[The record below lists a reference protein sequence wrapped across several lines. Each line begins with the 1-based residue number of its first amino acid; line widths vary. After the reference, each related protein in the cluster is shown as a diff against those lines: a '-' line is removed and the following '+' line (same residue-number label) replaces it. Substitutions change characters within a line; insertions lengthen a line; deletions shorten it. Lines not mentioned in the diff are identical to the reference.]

1 MATRFVMTTAAKDI
15 TIGVRAGVQPGT
27 LTSLSSRSL
36 LRREVAAGG
45 PQWLPAVLIFGSIAA
60 VAYADSIVTSVSLG
74 YLYILPLGI
83 SAMFLRTQIS
93 YALIAV
99 CVFFHDLFG
108 PPYPSPLARIT
119 HNLTAV
125 VGFTFVVYVIQRY
138 VRQREQLAR
147 TVRHQRDQ
155 LLQDVEL
162 AAQVQRMFLPIHR
175 PSIPGLEIAG
185 TMQPA
190 RGVSG
195 DYYDYIPID
204 EHTIQIVIADVAGKG
219 VPAALLMS
227 ATAAAVQLEAREKR
241 DMLEVVN
248 RLNSALHSL
257 SDSNRYVTLLLAEID
272 ARSQS
277 LRYVNCG
284 HNPALLFQAKTQDVV
299 PMNSSCFPIGMFDSL
314 ACAINPANLTAGD
327 ILVLYTDGVTEA
339 ENSLGDEFGM
349 ERLSTLIRHGHML
362 SADRLMNHILES
374 VTDFCRDVGFNDDL
388 TILVVK
394 CNLDGN

>member
-1 MATRFVMTTAAKDI
+1 MTTERKGL
-15 TIGVRAGVQPGT
+15 TMRAMAGIQPGT
-27 LTSLSSRSL
+27 LTSLSSRLL
-36 LRREVAAGG
+36 LRRDIAAGG
-45 PQWLPAVLIFGSIAA
+45 PQWLPATLIFGSIAA
-60 VAYADSIVTSVSLG
+60 VAYADFIVSSVSLG
-74 YLYILPLGI
+74 YLYFLPLGI
-83 SAMFLRTQIS
+83 SAMFLRSRIS
-93 YALIAV
+93 YILIAA
-99 CVFFHDLFG
+99 CVFLHDLFG
-108 PPYPSPLARIT
+108 PPYPSPGARIT

-138 VRQREQLAR
+138 AKQREQLDK
-147 TVRHQRDQ
+147 TVRQQRDQ

-175 PSIPGLEIAG
+175 PAIAGLEIAG
-185 TMQPA
+185 MMQPA

-248 RLNSALHSL
+248 RLNSGLHSL
-257 SDSNRYVTLLLAEID
+257 SDSNRYVTLLLADID

-284 HNPALLFQAKTQDVV
+284 HNPALLFQAKTHEVV
-299 PMNSSCFPIGMFDSL
+299 PMNSSCFPIGMFDSM
-314 ACAINPANLTAGD
+314 ACASTPANLSAGD

-339 ENSLGDEFGM
+339 ENSRGEEFGM
-349 ERLSTLIRHGHML
+349 ERLSTLIRRGHRL
-362 SADRLMNHILES
+362 SADGLMNHILES
-374 VTDFCRDVGFNDDL
+374 VTDFCREVGFADDA
-388 TILVVK
+388 TMLVVK
-394 CNLDGN
+394 FNFDGK

>member
-1 MATRFVMTTAAKDI
+1 MTTASKQLI
-15 TIGVRAGVQPGT
+15 TGVMEEIQPGT
-27 LTSLSSRSL
+27 PASLSSRSL

-45 PQWLPAVLIFGSIAA
+45 PQWLPAVLVFGSIAA
-60 VAYADSIVTSVSLG
+60 VAYADFIVSSVSLG

-83 SAMFLRTQIS
+83 SAMFLRSQIS

-108 PPYPSPLARIT
+108 PPYPSPEARIA

-138 VRQREQLAR
+138 VRQREQLDK
-147 TVRHQRDQ
+147 TVRQQRDQ
-155 LLQDVEL
+155 LLQDVQL
-162 AAQVQRMFLPIHR
+162 AAHVQRMFLPIHR

-185 TMQPA
+185 MMQPA

-204 EHTIQIVIADVAGKG
+204 DHTIQIVIADVAGKG

-241 DMLEVVN
+241 DMLEVVD
-248 RLNSALHSL
+248 RLNSGLHSI
-257 SDSNRYVTLLLAEID
+257 SDSNRYVTLLLADID
-272 ARSQS
+272 AHSHS

-284 HNPALLFQAKTQDVV
+284 HNPALLFQADTHDVV
-299 PMNSSCFPIGMFDSL
+299 PMNSSCLPIGMFDSL
-314 ACAINPANLTAGD
+314 ACAISPANLTTGD
-327 ILVLYTDGVTEA
+327 VLVLYTDGVTEA
-339 ENSLGDEFGM
+339 ENSLGEEFGM
-349 ERLSTLIRHGHML
+349 DRLSDLIRRGHTL
-362 SADRLMNHILES
+362 SADELMNHILES
-374 VTDFCRDVGFNDDL
+374 VTDFSRDVGFEDDA

-394 CNLDGN
+394 CNFESM

>member
-1 MATRFVMTTAAKDI
+1 MTTARKEM
-15 TIGVRAGVQPGT
+15 TVGVMAGIQPGT
-27 LTSLSSRSL
+27 LTSSSSRSL

-45 PQWLPAVLIFGSIAA
+45 PQWLPAALIFGSIAA
-60 VAYADSIVTSVSLG
+60 VAYADFIVSSVSLG

-83 SAMFLRTQIS
+83 GAMFLRTQIS

-99 CVFFHDLFG
+99 CVFLHDLFG
-108 PPYPSPLARIT
+108 PTYPSPEARIT
-119 HNLTAV
+119 HNLTAA

-138 VRQREQLAR
+138 VRQREQLAG
-147 TVRHQRDQ
+147 TVRQQRDQ

-162 AAQVQRMFLPIHR
+162 AAQVQRMFLPIHS

-185 TMQPA
+185 MMQPA

-195 DYYDYIPID
+195 DYYDYLPID

-272 ARSQS
+272 ARTHS

-284 HNPALLFQAKTQDVV
+284 HNPALLYQAKTHDVV

-349 ERLSTLIRHGHML
+349 ERLSTLIRHGHRL

>member
-1 MATRFVMTTAAKDI
+1 MTTAAKHA
-15 TIGVRAGVQPGT
+15 TIGVRAEVPSGT
-27 LTSLSSRSL
+27 LASLSSLSF
-36 LRREVAAGG
+36 LRREVAASG

-60 VAYADSIVTSVSLG
+60 VAYADFIVFSVSLG

-83 SAMFLRTQIS
+83 GAMFLRSQIS
-93 YALIAV
+93 YALIVV
-99 CVFFHDLFG
+99 CVFLHDLFG
-108 PPYPSPLARIT
+108 PPYPSTEARIA

-138 VRQREQLAR
+138 VKQREELDKTIRQ
-147 TVRHQRDQ
+147 QRDQ

-185 TMQPA
+185 MMQPA

-248 RLNSALHSL
+248 RLNRGLHSL
-257 SDSNRYVTLLLAEID
+257 SESNRYVTLLLADID
-272 ARSQS
+272 ARSHS

-284 HNPALLFQAKTQDVV
+284 HNPALLFQAKTHDVV
-299 PMNSSCFPIGMFDSL
+299 PMNSSCFPIGISS
-314 ACAINPANLTAGD
+314 ANLNPGD
-327 ILVLYTDGVTEA
+327 ILVLYTDGLTEA
-339 ENSLGDEFGM
+339 ENSLEEEFGM
-349 ERLSTLIRHGHML
+349 ERLSTLIQRGHTL
-362 SADRLMNHILES
+362 SADGLMNHIFEC
-374 VTDFCRDVGFNDDL
+374 VTDFSRDVGFEDDV

-394 CNLDGN
+394 FNFDSM

>member
-1 MATRFVMTTAAKDI
+1 MTTASKQL
-15 TIGVRAGVQPGT
+15 TTGVMEGIQPGI

-45 PQWLPAVLIFGSIAA
+45 PQWLPAILIFGSIAA
-60 VAYADSIVTSVSLG
+60 VAYADFIVSSVSLG

-83 SAMFLRTQIS
+83 SAMFLRSQIS

-108 PPYPSPLARIT
+108 PPYPSPEARIA

-138 VRQREQLAR
+138 VKQREQLDK
-147 TVRHQRDQ
+147 TVRQQRDQ
-155 LLQDVEL
+155 LLQDVQL

-185 TMQPA
+185 MMQPA

-204 EHTIQIVIADVAGKG
+204 DHTIQIVIADVSGKG

-227 ATAAAVQLEAREKR
+227 ATAAAVQLEASEKR
-241 DMLEVVN
+241 DMLEMVN
-248 RLNSALHSL
+248 RLNSGLHSL
-257 SDSNRYVTLLLAEID
+257 SDSRRYVTLLLADID
-272 ARSQS
+272 ARSRS

-284 HNPALLFQAKTQDVV
+284 HNPALLFQAKTHDVV
-299 PMNSSCFPIGMFDSL
+299 PMNSSCFPIGMFECE
-314 ACAINPANLTAGD
+314 ACAINSASLTSGD

-339 ENSLGDEFGM
+339 ANILGEEFGV
-349 ERLSTLIRHGHML
+349 ERLSTLIRGGHTL
-362 SADRLMNHILES
+362 SADGLMKPIVES
-374 VTDFCRDVGFNDDL
+374 VTDFSRDVGFEDD
-388 TILVVK
+388 
-394 CNLDGN
+394 

>member
-1 MATRFVMTTAAKDI
+1 MTTAKKAL
-15 TIGVRAGVQPGT
+15 TMELTAGIQRSPVS
-27 LTSLSSRSL
+27 SLFSRSL
-36 LRREVAAGG
+36 LRRDVAAGG
-45 PQWLPAVLIFGSIAA
+45 PQWLPAALIFGSIAA
-60 VAYADSIVTSVSLG
+60 VAYADFIVSSVSLG

-83 SAMFLRTQIS
+83 SAMFLRTRIS

-108 PPYPSPLARIT
+108 PIYPSPMARVT
-119 HNLTAV
+119 HNFTAV
-125 VGFTFVVYVIQRY
+125 VGFAFVVYVIQRY
-138 VRQREQLAR
+138 VRQREQLDK
-147 TVRHQRDQ
+147 TVRRQRDQ

-185 TMQPA
+185 VMQPA

-195 DYYDYIPID
+195 DYYDYTPID
-204 EHTIQIVIADVAGKG
+204 EHTVQIVIADVAGKG

-227 ATAAAVQLEAREKR
+227 ATAAAVQLEAKEKR

-248 RLNSALHSL
+248 RLNSGLHSL
-257 SDSNRYVTLLLAEID
+257 SDSSRYVTLLLVDID
-272 ARSQS
+272 ARGHS

-284 HNPALLFQAKTQDVV
+284 HNPALLFQAKTYDVV
-299 PMNSSCFPIGMFDSL
+299 PLNSSCFPIGMFASE
-314 ACAINPANLTAGD
+314 ACAITSANLTTGD

-339 ENSLGDEFGM
+339 ENSLGEEFGM
-349 ERLSTLIRHGHML
+349 ERLSTLIRHGHTL
-362 SADRLMNHILES
+362 SADGLMNHILES
-374 VTDFCRDVGFNDDL
+374 VTDFSRDVGLNDDA

-394 CNLDGN
+394 FNFDSM

>member
-1 MATRFVMTTAAKDI
+1 MTIAAMPGI
-15 TIGVRAGVQPGT
+15 QSGT
-27 LTSLSSRSL
+27 LPSLSSRSL
-36 LRREVAAGG
+36 LRRDVAAGG
-45 PQWLPAVLIFGSIAA
+45 PQWLPAMLIFGSIAA
-60 VAYADSIVTSVSLG
+60 VAYADSVVSSVSLG

-83 SAMFLRTQIS
+83 SAMFLRTRIG

-99 CVFFHDLFG
+99 CVFFHDFFG
-108 PPYPSPLARIT
+108 HPYPSPEARIA

-125 VGFTFVVYVIQRY
+125 VGFTFVVYVIQGY
-138 VRQREQLAR
+138 VKQREQLDK
-147 TVRHQRDQ
+147 TVRQQRDQ

-185 TMQPA
+185 MMQPA

-227 ATAAAVQLEAREKR
+227 ATAAAVQLEAREER
-241 DMLEVVN
+241 DLLEVVN
-248 RLNSALHSL
+248 RLNDGIHSV
-257 SDSNRYVTLLLAEID
+257 SGGDRYVTLLLAEID

-277 LRYVNCG
+277 VRYVNCG

-299 PMNSSCFPIGMFDSL
+299 PMNSSCFPIGMFDRA
-314 ACAINPANLTAGD
+314 ACAVSPANLSAGD
-327 ILVLYTDGVTEA
+327 VLVLYTDGVTEA
-339 ENSLGDEFGM
+339 ENSLGEEFGM
-349 ERLSTLIRHGHML
+349 ERLSTLIRRGHAL
-362 SADRLMNHILES
+362 SADGLMNHILDS
-374 VTDFCRDVGFNDDL
+374 VTDFSRDVGFEDDA

-394 CNLDGN
+394 FKFDSM

>member
-1 MATRFVMTTAAKDI
+1 MTMGTMAGAQFETPA
-15 TIGVRAGVQPGT
+15 
-27 LTSLSSRSL
+27 SLSSRSL
-36 LRREVAAGG
+36 LRREVATDG
-45 PQWLPAVLIFGSIAA
+45 PQWLPVVLIFGSIAA
-60 VAYADSIVTSVSLG
+60 VAYADFIVSSVSLG
-74 YLYILPLGI
+74 YLYILPLGRA
-83 SAMFLRTQIS
+83 AMFRRTRIS
-93 YALIAV
+93 EALIAV

-108 PPYPSPLARIT
+108 PPYPSSGARIA

-204 EHTIQIVIADVAGKG
+204 DHTLQIVIADVAGKG

-248 RLNSALHSL
+248 RLNSGLLSL
-257 SDSNRYVTLLLAEID
+257 SDSTRYVTLLLADID
-272 ARSQS
+272 AR
-277 LRYVNCG
+277 
-284 HNPALLFQAKTQDVV
+284 
-299 PMNSSCFPIGMFDSL
+299 
-314 ACAINPANLTAGD
+314 
-327 ILVLYTDGVTEA
+327 
-339 ENSLGDEFGM
+339 
-349 ERLSTLIRHGHML
+349 RH
-362 SADRLMNHILES
+362 
-374 VTDFCRDVGFNDDL
+374 F
-388 TILVVK
+388 
-394 CNLDGN
+394 

>member
-1 MATRFVMTTAAKDI
+1 MTIASNQVTTEAMEGI
-15 TIGVRAGVQPGT
+15 QPGT

-36 LRREVAAGG
+36 LRGEVAAGG

-60 VAYADSIVTSVSLG
+60 VAYADFIVSSVSLG

-83 SAMFLRTQIS
+83 SAMFLRSQIS

-108 PPYPSPLARIT
+108 PPYLSPEARIA

-138 VRQREQLAR
+138 VRQREQLDK
-147 TVRHQRDQ
+147 TVRQQRDQ

-185 TMQPA
+185 MMQPA

-204 EHTIQIVIADVAGKG
+204 DHTIQIVIADVAGKG

-227 ATAAAVQLEAREKR
+227 ATAAAVQLEVRKKR
-241 DMLEVVN
+241 DMLELVD
-248 RLNSALHSL
+248 RLNSALHSI
-257 SDSNRYVTLLLAEID
+257 SDSNRYVTLLLADID
-272 ARSQS
+272 ARSHS
-277 LRYVNCG
+277 LRYINCG
-284 HNPALLFQAKTQDVV
+284 HNPALLFQARTRDVV
-299 PMNSSCFPIGMFDSL
+299 PLNSSCPPIGMFDSL
-314 ACAINPANLTAGD
+314 TCAISPANLTAGD
-327 ILVLYTDGVTEA
+327 VLVLYTDGLTEA
-339 ENSLGDEFGM
+339 ENSLGEEFGM
-349 ERLSTLIRHGHML
+349 DRLSGLIRRNHTL
-362 SADRLMNHILES
+362 SADELMNHILES
-374 VTDFCRDVGFNDDL
+374 VRDFSRDVGFDDDA
-388 TILVVK
+388 TILVAK
-394 CNLDGN
+394 FNFDSM

>member
-1 MATRFVMTTAAKDI
+1 MTTAAKDI
-15 TIGVRAGVQPGT
+15 TIEVRAGIQPGI

-60 VAYADSIVTSVSLG
+60 VAYSDFIVSSVSLG

-99 CVFFHDLFG
+99 CVFLHDLFG
-108 PPYPSPLARIT
+108 PPYLSSLARIT

-125 VGFTFVVYVIQRY
+125 GFTFVVYVVQRY
-138 VRQREQLAR
+138 VKQREQLDK
-147 TVRHQRDQ
+147 TVRQQRDQ

-175 PSIPGLEIAG
+175 PAIPGLEIAG
-185 TMQPA
+185 MMQPA

-204 EHTIQIVIADVAGKG
+204 EHTVQIVIADVAGKG
-219 VPAALLMS
+219 VPAALLMA

-248 RLNSALHSL
+248 RLNSGLHSL
-257 SDSNRYVTLLLAEID
+257 SDSNRYVTLLLADID
-272 ARSQS
+272 ARGHS

-284 HNPALLFQAKTQDVV
+284 HNPALLFQAKTHDVV
-299 PMNSSCFPIGMFDSL
+299 PLNSSCFPIGMFDSD
-314 ACAINPANLTAGD
+314 ACAINSANLTAGD

-339 ENSLGDEFGM
+339 ENSRGEEFGM
-349 ERLSTLIRHGHML
+349 ERLSTLIRHGHTL
-362 SADRLMNHILES
+362 SAAGLMNHILES
-374 VTDFCRDVGFNDDL
+374 VTDFSRDVGFADDA
-388 TILVVK
+388 TILVVRFTF
-394 CNLDGN
+394 DSM

>member
-1 MATRFVMTTAAKDI
+1 MTTARKEM
-15 TIGVRAGVQPGT
+15 TIGTMAEIQFGT
-27 LTSLSSRSL
+27 PASPSSRSL

-60 VAYADSIVTSVSLG
+60 VAYADFIVSSVSLG

-99 CVFFHDLFG
+99 CVFFHDLLG
-108 PPYPSPLARIT
+108 PPYPSPEARFT
-119 HNLTAV
+119 HNLTAI

-138 VRQREQLAR
+138 VKQREQLDK
-147 TVRHQRDQ
+147 TVRQQRDQ

-175 PSIPGLEIAG
+175 PAIPGVEIAG
-185 TMQPA
+185 MMQPA
-190 RGVSG
+190 RVVSG
-195 DYYDYIPID
+195 DYYDYRSID

-227 ATAAAVQLEAREKR
+227 ATAAAVQLEARGER

-248 RLNSALHSL
+248 RLNSGLHSL
-257 SDSNRYVTLLLAEID
+257 SDSNRYVTLLLADID
-272 ARSQS
+272 ARSRS

-284 HNPALLFQAKTQDVV
+284 HNPALLFQAKTHDVI
-299 PMNSSCFPIGMFDSL
+299 PMNSSCFPIGMFDSE
-314 ACAINPANLTAGD
+314 ACAVNSAKLTTGD

-339 ENSLGDEFGM
+339 ENSLGEEFGM
-349 ERLSTLIRHGHML
+349 ERLSTLIRSGRTL
-362 SADRLMNHILES
+362 SADGLMNRIVEN
-374 VTDFCRDVGFNDDL
+374 VIDFSRDVGLNDDV

-394 CNLDGN
+394 FKFDSK